1 MIMIIIIFS
10 LNFYASNVKLPFYM
24 EFLGQMEQ
32 GSMKCNDESSFH
44 SELELLFLALMDQ
57 FLPPH

>member
-32 GSMKCNDESSFH
+32 GSMKCNDKRAPFILNWNFCS
-44 SELELLFLALMDQ
+44 
-57 FLPPH
+57 